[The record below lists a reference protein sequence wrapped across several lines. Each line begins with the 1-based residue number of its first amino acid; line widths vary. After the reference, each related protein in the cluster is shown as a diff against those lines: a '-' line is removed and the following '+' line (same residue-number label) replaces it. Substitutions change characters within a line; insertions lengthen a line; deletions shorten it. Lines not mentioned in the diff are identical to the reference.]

1 MLLFPSGVFLRC
13 KGREVG
19 KKIRQPWA
27 ALKLE
32 FVRRRL
38 DGESLTLAAF
48 ALEKNVDART
58 VERHASAEGWLAA
71 IEARAQERL
80 DAAHD
85 ARIIN
90 SLYFHMK
97 RSAFRIR

>member
-1 MLLFPSGVFLRC
+1 VEGE
-13 KGREVG
+13 EVE
-19 KKIRQPWA
+19 KAIRRVRLPWPV
-27 ALKLE
+27 LKAE

-48 ALEKNVDART
+48 AQEKNIDRRS
-58 VERHASAEGWLAA
+58 VERHASREHWIAA

-85 ARIIN
+85 RRIVN
-90 SLYFHMK
+90 SLYRHLM
-97 RSAFRIR
+97 RSTFRVR